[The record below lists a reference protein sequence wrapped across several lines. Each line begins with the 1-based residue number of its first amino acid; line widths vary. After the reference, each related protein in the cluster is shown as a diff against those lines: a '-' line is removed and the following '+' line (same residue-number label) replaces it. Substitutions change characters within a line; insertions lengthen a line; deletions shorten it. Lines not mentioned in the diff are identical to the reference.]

1 MVLRRR
7 RSENVDGDRARVRV
21 SGGYWEGSRRSGAQ
35 ARPDLGASTFFC
47 SCGSLLKLARSDVI
61 IIFGKITQRSCELEG
76 KSVEVRSR

>member
-7 RSENVDGDRARVRV
+7 GSENVDGDRARGRV
-21 SGGYWEGSRRSGAQ
+21 SGGYWEGSRSRAQ

-61 IIFGKITQRSCELEG
+61 IIFGKITQRSRELEG
-76 KSVEVRSR
+76 KSVEARSR